1 MKKIFR
7 KFTLLLLLVP
17 FLNSCDLD
25 PINYSDI
32 NPSIFP
38 QSEEDLQSMVLS
50 CYYPLRGSWWD
61 GINTTS
67 ERGQM
72 FVNDACTEILA
83 GKFGAQKYCH
93 ELSFNTET
101 TDVTY
106 FIILVTNLTVLSVR

>member
-38 QSEEDLQSMVLS
+38 QSEEDLQSWCFRV
-50 CYYPLRGSWWD
+50 
-61 GINTTS
+61 
-67 ERGQM
+67 
-72 FVNDACTEILA
+72 
-83 GKFGAQKYCH
+83 
-93 ELSFNTET
+93 
-101 TDVTY
+101 
-106 FIILVTNLTVLSVR
+106 IILCAVAGGTVSIRLPKGGKCL

>member
-17 FLNSCDLD
+17 MLNSCELD
-25 PINYSDI
+25 PIDYSDI

-38 QSEEDLQSMVLS
+38 QSKEDLEAMVLS

-72 FVNDACTEILA
+72 FVNDACTEFWRESLA
-83 GKFGAQKYCH
+83 LRSIAMNF
-93 ELSFNTET
+93 LS
-101 TDVTY
+101 
-106 FIILVTNLTVLSVR
+106 IRKLPM

>member
-50 CYYPLRGSWWD
+50 CYYPPR
-61 GINTTS
+61 
-67 ERGQM
+67 
-72 FVNDACTEILA
+72 VA
-83 GKFGAQKYCH
+83 GG
-93 ELSFNTET
+93 
-101 TDVTY
+101 
-106 FIILVTNLTVLSVR
+106 TVSIRLPKGGKCL

>member
-17 FLNSCDLD
+17 MLNSCELD
-25 PINYSDI
+25 PIDYSDI

-38 QSEEDLQSMVLS
+38 QSKEDLEAMVLS

-67 ERGQM
+67 ERANVCERCLHRNSG
-72 FVNDACTEILA
+72 
-83 GKFGAQKYCH
+83 GKVWRS
-93 ELSFNTET
+93 E
-101 TDVTY
+101 
-106 FIILVTNLTVLSVR
+106 VLP

>member
-17 FLNSCDLD
+17 MLNSCELD
-25 PINYSDI
+25 PIDYSDI

-38 QSEEDLQSMVLS
+38 QSKEDLEAMVLS

-67 ERGQM
+67 ERGAN
-72 FVNDACTEILA
+72 VCERCLHRNSG
-83 GKFGAQKYCH
+83 GKVWRS
-93 ELSFNTET
+93 E
-101 TDVTY
+101 
-106 FIILVTNLTVLSVR
+106 VLP

>member
-38 QSEEDLQSMVLS
+38 KSEEDLQSMVLS
-50 CYYPLRGSWWD
+50 CY
-61 GINTTS
+61 
-67 ERGQM
+67 
-72 FVNDACTEILA
+72 
-83 GKFGAQKYCH
+83 
-93 ELSFNTET
+93 
-101 TDVTY
+101 
-106 FIILVTNLTVLSVR
+106 

>member
-17 FLNSCDLD
+17 MLNSCELD
-25 PINYSDI
+25 PIDYSDI

-38 QSEEDLQSMVLS
+38 QSKEDLEAMVLS

-106 FIILVTNLTVLSVR
+106 FYYTRVEP

>member
-17 FLNSCDLD
+17 MLNSCELD
-25 PINYSDI
+25 PIDYSDI

-38 QSEEDLQSMVLS
+38 QSKEDLEAMVLS

-67 ERGQM
+67 ERGQS
-72 FVNDACTEILA
+72 LA
-83 GKFGAQKYCH
+83 LRSIAMNF
-93 ELSFNTET
+93 LS
-101 TDVTY
+101 
-106 FIILVTNLTVLSVR
+106 IRKLPM